1 MPPLFLAQSIISEV
15 PKANPLIGFLP
26 TLTMLFRSQIMNH
39 VNVVNM
45 GMRIFTFA
53 AFCIFFTNISFAGS
67 WQSFRIEGAQD
78 TYITSIENS
87 LLVGF
92 YNTSANPRFITQ
104 GFSLNESS
112 VNFPINYPSA
122 GYTRLLGTDG
132 VNIVGYYNDGVQGFL
147 YDGNTWTSYSS
158 PWPLFFGNQGFY
170 FKDISNGKIIGNYYS
185 ESSSNPQIGLIRS
198 FTFTPSNN
206 SWEILTG
213 PNNEMDWIRA
223 NGIDGNRIIGNF
235 GSEGFLFDGVT
246 WETLSS
252 PWVNS
257 TFVDISGNNIVGNA
271 GSHGFVFDGN
281 SWDTIQYPDSTSTVI
296 TAISG
301 NTIVGYY
308 STGDGFNNGF
318 IHTIPEP
325 SSLLLLLGIGIPLTL
340 RLLKPKFTK
349 REF

>member
-1 MPPLFLAQSIISEV
+1 MKYLNV
-15 PKANPLIGFLP
+15 ANA
-26 TLTMLFRSQIMNH
+26 
-39 VNVVNM
+39 
-45 GMRIFTFA
+45 GMRIFSFA
-53 AFCIFFTNISFAGS
+53 IFCIFLTNKSFADS

-78 TYITSIENS
+78 TNITGIENS
-87 LLVGF
+87 LLVGV

-112 VNFPINYPSA
+112 TNFPINYPNA
-122 GYTRLLGTDG
+122 GYTRLQGTDG

-147 YDGNTWTSYSS
+147 YNGTGWTSYSS
-158 PWPLFFGNQGFY
+158 PWPLFFGDQGFY

-185 ESSSNPQIGLIRS
+185 ESSSDPQIGLIRS

-206 SWEILTG
+206 NWEILTG

-223 NGIDGNRIIGNF
+223 NGIDGNRIIGNY
-235 GSEGFLFDGVT
+235 GSQGFLFDGVT

-271 GSHGFVFDGN
+271 GNHGFVFDGN
-281 SWDTIQYPDSTSTVI
+281 SWNTIQYPNASSTVV

-301 NTIVGYY
+301 NVIVGYY
-308 STGDGFNNGF
+308 SLDNVSNNGF
-318 IHTIPEP
+318 IYTIPEP
-325 SSLLLLLGIGIPLTL
+325 SSILLLSLGFGILTL
-340 RLLKPKFTK
+340 FRIVKPKLTK
-349 REF
+349 KDF